1 MSFDYGVLGGGRQGT
16 AAGVD
21 MAIRG
26 DAASVAIADL
36 DPEAARR
43 SAHRVNELAGR
54 RVARGIG
61 LDVTD
66 PEKLLAFLEPID
78 SVLSAVPYYLNLPI
92 AEAAVEASTHMCDL
106 GGNTALVRRQL
117 ELDSRA
123 REAGI
128 SIIPDCGQV
137 PGMGT
142 SLMTYTMGLLD
153 EPREVIMWDGGIPA
167 RPEPP
172 WKYAL
177 TFNIAGLTN
186 EYDGNGI
193 FLRNGEITEVPCF
206 DPAGYEL
213 LEFPEPFGE
222 LEAFV
227 TAGGTSTMPWT
238 FAGKLKTLENRT
250 IRYPGHAAQWQA
262 FRDAGL
268 FGQEPIEIDGTTVRP
283 RDVLHAVL
291 GPRLEVEGA
300 FEDAVLVRVI
310 ARGRHQGQS
319 AEAQLDLIDYF
330 DPESGFTSMQRTTG
344 WDGAIVAE
352 MMARGETTVGAVPR
366 ELSVDSKR
374 YVEELRARGF
384 SIEVRRDPT
393 GSSGRST
400 ERPGRS

>member
-1 MSFDYGVLGGGRQGT
+1 MSFNYAVLGGGRQGT
-16 AAGVD
+16 AAAFD
-21 MAIRG
+21 MATRG
-26 DAASVAIADL
+26 DAASVTIADL
-36 DPEAARR
+36 DPDAARR
-43 SAHRVNELAGR
+43 SAKRVNELAGR
-54 RVARGIG
+54 QVARGIG

-66 PEKLLAFLEPID
+66 SQELLAFLKPID
-78 SVLSAVPYYLNLPI
+78 SVLSAVPYFLNPPI

-106 GGNTALVRRQL
+106 GGNTTLVRRQL

-153 EPREVIMWDGGIPA
+153 EPHEVIMWDGGIPA

-186 EYDGNGI
+186 EYDGSGI

-213 LEFPEPFGE
+213 LKFPEPFGE

-238 FAGKLKTLENRT
+238 FAGKLETLENRT

-268 FGQEPIEIDGTTVRP
+268 FEQEPIDVEGTKVKP
-283 RDVLHAVL
+283 RAVLHTLL
-291 GPRLEVEGA
+291 GPRLEAQGE

-310 ARGRHQGQS
+310 AKGNHQGQE
-319 AEAQLDLIDYF
+319 AEAQLDLVDFF
-330 DPESGFTSMQRTTG
+330 DPETGFTSMQRTTG

-352 MMARGETTVGAVPR
+352 MMARGDTTRGAVPR
-366 ELSVDSKR
+366 ELSVDSSC
-374 YVEELRARGF
+374 YVDELRARGF
-384 SIEVRRDPT
+384 SIEEQLRFTDGAASEPP
-393 GSSGRST
+393 S
-400 ERPGRS
+400 